1 MGTPDIL
8 LFHLHGKWKTG
19 GRACFARSGFPRVRL
34 AVPGEIEREYRDGTQ
49 PSGSNA
55 SHPVRHLGRLR
66 SGTGRFGVGITPA
79 HARYAEGSCG
89 NRSARSGSL
98 TTFCAPRPSARPSS
112 RTAILAALVGNLLV
126 SATKA
131 VAAAWTG
138 SSAML
143 SEAVHSFV
151 DTGNEVLLL
160 YGQHRAARPPD
171 REHPLGHGR
180 ELYFW
185 SFIVALLVFA
195 VGAGISLYEGI
206 LHVSAP
212 APMRDPLVSY
222 VVLGLAALFEGSS
235 FLVSNR
241 QVRAMKGRQSYVRFA
256 RASKDPP
263 SFMVLFEDAAAL
275 LGIAIAVVG
284 TWAANRFDAPEL
296 DGVASILIGL
306 VLATVAVLLARES
319 KSLLVGEPAR
329 SEVSES
335 VLALAREQAGVRNAN
350 GILTVQLA
358 PDQIVVALSLHF
370 AETLR
375 VTELERGVE
384 QIEARIRARHP
395 EVSAVFVKPQT
406 PRAFEEALRRRFPNG
421 RAFHLPPDDA
431 SPQAS

>member
-1 MGTPDIL
+1 
-8 LFHLHGKWKTG
+8 
-19 GRACFARSGFPRVRL
+19 
-34 AVPGEIEREYRDGTQ
+34 
-49 PSGSNA
+49 
-55 SHPVRHLGRLR
+55 
-66 SGTGRFGVGITPA
+66 
-79 HARYAEGSCG
+79 
-89 NRSARSGSL
+89 L